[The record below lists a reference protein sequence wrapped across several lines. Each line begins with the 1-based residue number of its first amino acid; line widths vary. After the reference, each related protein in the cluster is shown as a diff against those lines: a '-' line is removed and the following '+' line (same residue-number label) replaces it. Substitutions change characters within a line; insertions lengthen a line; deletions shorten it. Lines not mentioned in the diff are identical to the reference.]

1 MEDIKV
7 GDYIRTKDGVIA
19 KVTRIDI
26 SMVDCDRDV
35 FDLDN
40 GAMMEIPC
48 EYIQE
53 YIVKHSPNLIDLIEV
68 GDYVNGYKILEMKD
82 SIYKKSKRILIFIS
96 EKLKYERWIYIQE
109 HDGKIHTQDDIVSVA
124 TKEQFKS
131 IEYVV

>member
-1 MEDIKV
+1 MNSEIEV
-7 GDYIRTKDGVIA
+7 GEYIRTKDGVIA

-68 GDYVNGYKILEMKD
+68 GDYVNGQYIVEKFYDYANKEWNIVTALKEYLKFGKSRND
-82 SIYKKSKRILIFIS
+82 IKK
-96 EKLKYERWIYIQE
+96 
-109 HDGKIHTQDDIVSVA
+109 VA

-131 IEYVV
+131 IEYEV